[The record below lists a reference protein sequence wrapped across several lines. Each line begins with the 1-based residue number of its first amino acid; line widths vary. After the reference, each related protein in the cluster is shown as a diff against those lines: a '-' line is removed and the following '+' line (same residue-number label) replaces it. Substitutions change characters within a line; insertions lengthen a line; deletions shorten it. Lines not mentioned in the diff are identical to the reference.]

1 LGKLKQVIES
11 KVEEYINLLEQDKD
25 PTVEEF
31 IKQYPNLAS
40 DLRPRLEVVRL
51 LIEDGKEI
59 PVMEDTI
66 RQRLHALFWK
76 KFNESKKTRRLKI
89 KKDLDKL
96 DK

>member
-1 LGKLKQVIES
+1 LPSQKQVIES
-11 KVEEYINLLEQDKD
+11 IVEEYINLLEQDKD
-25 PTVEEF
+25 PTVKEF
-31 IKQYPNLAS
+31 IKQYPNLVS

-59 PVMEDTI
+59 PVMEDEM

-76 KFNESKKTRRLKI
+76 KFNESKKIRRLKI
-89 KKDLDKL
+89 QKDLDKL

>member
-1 LGKLKQVIES
+1 MGNLKKVIEA

-40 DLRPRLEVVRL
+40 ILQPRLEVVRL

-59 PVMEDTI
+59 PVMDDEM
-66 RQRLHALFWK
+66 RQRLHALFKK
-76 KFNESKKTRRLKI
+76 KFNEKDKNHRLKI
-89 KKDLDKL
+89 PKDLDK
-96 DK
+96 